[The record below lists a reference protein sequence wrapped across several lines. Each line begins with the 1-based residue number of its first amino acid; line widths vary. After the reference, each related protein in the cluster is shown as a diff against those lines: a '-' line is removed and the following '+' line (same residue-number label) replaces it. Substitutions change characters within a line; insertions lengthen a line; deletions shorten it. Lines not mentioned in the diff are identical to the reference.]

1 MSSRQALPHNTA
13 QLLPS
18 CWGRTSLKPT
28 HTHRWYVTCSPRQE
42 GCTTFS
48 ITRNGRKLQ
57 NQQTPYSPCTV
68 LLQDAEA
75 AFVPLLAW
83 LPQHG
88 ARKEAASQAV
98 WCNQCYLRQDS
109 CLQNFLTSN
118 TVVSSEHKMVV
129 LACVHV
135 PESWEV
141 NSWTACSDKVLL
153 LPSLPT

>member
-1 MSSRQALPHNTA
+1 MSSHQALPHNTA
-13 QLLPS
+13 RLLPS
-18 CWGRTSLKPT
+18 CRGRTSLKPA
-28 HTHRWYVTCSPRQE
+28 HRWCGACSPRQG

-48 ITRNGRKLQ
+48 ITRQRRKFQ
-57 NQQTPYSPCTV
+57 NQQIPHSPCAV

-88 ARKEAASQAV
+88 ARKEAVSQAV
-98 WCNQCYLRQDS
+98 WCNQCSLRQDS
-109 CLQNFLTSN
+109 CLQNFLTSSA
-118 TVVSSEHKMVV
+118 VVSSEHKMVV

-135 PESWEV
+135 PESWQV
-141 NSWTACSDKVLL
+141 NSRTACSDKVLL